1 MRLTRRALLA
11 GAAALAVPLR
21 NASGQACQSRPL
33 PPGPLLQGFDEAEE
47 CYAAGLQHRVF
58 RIGKGPA
65 VFLCHELPGLY
76 KEDIELAR
84 RIACRGFSVWLPLFF
99 GAPGDNNLARFI
111 VTLCLNPKSEFTCW
125 RPRTSPAAHWL
136 EPLLNTA
143 YASCGGKGVGVIGMC
158 LTGSF
163 ALATM
168 SSPILRAAVL
178 SQPTQPFFEKEKLD
192 LSPDDLANALAS
204 QVDILAL
211 KFSADPK
218 SPDARWKTLR
228 MYFQSRLTELVIDS
242 SQHNHAMVSHGAH
255 SILAGSYDNHPG
267 TPTREAFERVI
278 RFLDNRLSDM
288 PSTPA
293 FPQAG
298 EKCPAGF
305 TVFGSAACPAASS
318 GM

>member
-1 MRLTRRALLA
+1 MRLTRRTLLA
-11 GAAALAVPLR
+11 LTAALTAR
-21 NASGQACQSRPL
+21 ERTAFGQGCQSRPL

-47 CYAAGLQHRVF
+47 CYAAGLKHRVF

-76 KEDIELAR
+76 KEDIALAR
-84 RIACRGFSVWLPLFF
+84 RIASRGFSVWLPLLF
-99 GAPGDNNLARFI
+99 GSPGDNNFFRFA

-168 SSPILRAAVL
+168 SSPVLRAAVL
-178 SQPTQPFFEKEKLD
+178 CQPTQPFFEKDKLD
-192 LSPDDLANALAS
+192 LSPDDLANARSSA
-204 QVDILAL
+204 VEILAL

-218 SPDARWKTLR
+218 SPDARWKTLQSS
-228 MYFQSRLTELVIDS
+228 FQSRLTELVIDS
-242 SQHNHAMVSHGAH
+242 KPHNHAHVSHSAH
-255 SILAGSYDNHPG
+255 SILAGSYDDHQG

-278 RFLDNRLSDM
+278 RFLDNRLSDT

-298 EKCPAGF
+298 EKCPEGF
-305 TVFGSAACPAASS
+305 TVFASAPCPASS
-318 GM
+318 